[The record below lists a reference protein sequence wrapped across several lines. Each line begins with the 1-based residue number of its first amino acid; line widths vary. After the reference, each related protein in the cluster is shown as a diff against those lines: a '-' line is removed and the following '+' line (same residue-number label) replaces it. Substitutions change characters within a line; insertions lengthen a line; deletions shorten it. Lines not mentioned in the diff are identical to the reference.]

1 MSRRCDREG
10 VPWASIPRDFWQWTS
25 QPPHHSPHWGAHPD
39 PLQRRVAH
47 RRELLQP
54 DDDHCAH
61 LCTATEVLQHLRE
74 RPVLP

>member
-1 MSRRCDREG
+1 MSRRCDVMG
-10 VPWASIPRDFWQWTS
+10 VPWGTIPRDFWEWTPL
-25 QPPHHSPHWGAHPD
+25 PPNHSVWWDRHPD

-47 RRELLQP
+47 RRELNQP

-61 LCTATEVLQHLRE
+61 LCTQTVVMVHLRE